1 MKYKVA
7 AEVGCPEEREAFE
20 QFEKDIIDRVG
31 EDRFRL
37 LSSNVTEDPVLKYLK

>member
-7 AEVGCPEEREAFE
+7 AEVGGPEEREAFE